1 MKFSENLRRLRKE
14 RGYSQEY
21 LAERLNVTRQTIS
34 KWENATAMPDLKKI
48 TETAELF
55 GVSMDELLGIEAGF
69 KVDTARTEYNNQYH
83 DLKISQQE
91 KKTNNLIIIVVILS
105 VLLVA
110 SAFFIAVLTANQS
123 RMFSSLQSEI
133 SALRTQYSS
142 ITINNTDDYDDTS
155 YCYDA
160 NAAVVGYN
168 KDNPKLVDIELT
180 YQPDSYPKDAE
191 IYFIVNDK
199 DNGTRRVDAENK
211 NNIFTATTQFDITAQ
226 ADSFQVCIDD
236 GKTVTPL
243 NFDVYLPEEYCNIN
257 DISLDYSYNNSIFGT
272 GCFEN
277 YFIEPD
283 IYVNYIFDSPLKSAA
298 LVVMFGD
305 ESKKEINLDIQKNND
320 TDLAGNSY
328 TLSSNELYGFQSNTA
343 PMYVDAVLTLEDSTV
358 IRFYYDQ
365 GGGVAMGDESQ
376 SVTLSNYTFNVTLP
390 DGTVID
396 FN

>member
-21 LAERLNVTRQTIS
+21 LAEQLNVTCQTIS

-91 KKTNNLIIIVVILS
+91 RKTNTLIIIVVILS

-110 SAFFIAVLTANQS
+110 SAFFIAVLTVNQS
-123 RMFSSLQSEI
+123 KMFSSLQGEI
-133 SALRTQYSS
+133 SALRSQDSS
-142 ITINNTDDYDDTS
+142 ITINKTDDYDDTS

-160 NAAVVGYN
+160 NATVVGYN

-199 DNGTRRVDAENK
+199 VNGTRRVDAENK

-272 GCFEN
+272 GCFES

-320 TDLAGNSY
+320 TGLTGNSY
-328 TLSSNELYGFQSNTA
+328 TLSSNELYGFQSDTA

-365 GGGVAMGDESQ
+365 GGGVAMGNESQ
-376 SVTLSNYTFNVTLP
+376 SVALSSYTFNVTLP